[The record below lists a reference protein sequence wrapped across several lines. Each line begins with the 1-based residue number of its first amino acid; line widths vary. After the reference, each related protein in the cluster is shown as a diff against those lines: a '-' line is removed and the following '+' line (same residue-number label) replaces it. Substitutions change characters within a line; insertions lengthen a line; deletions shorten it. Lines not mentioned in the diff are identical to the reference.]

1 MGKQTAIVAA
11 LENNGNVSDQM
22 FLNALEKSQKMWVFS
37 IFFKKYKEISVL
49 FKVGKHI
56 AISIVDQNVKV
67 MSKYFLLVEPFNSTK
82 VSSLFIRRLLCHK
95 L

>member
-11 LENNGNVSDQM
+11 LENNGNESDQM
-22 FLNALEKSQKMWVFS
+22 FLNALEKRQKMRIFS
-37 IFFKKYKEISVL
+37 MFFKKYRGIAVL

-56 AISIVDQNVKV
+56 AIPLVDQNVKV
-67 MSKYFLLVEPFNSTK
+67 MSNYFLLIEPFKLTK